1 MSAGRR
7 SDLVTMAAGAAVFAM
22 GARTARA
29 EGVGTHERR
38 WFTRVNQLSSRWY
51 APVWTFMQLGSLGGV
66 IAVSAATWATG
77 RRETARRVATA
88 GVLAWV
94 LAKFVKRFV
103 GRGRPAAVL
112 SPARVLGREQTG
124 LGYPSGHAAVTAAMV
139 FAAAPELGAGA
150 RKVAWLV
157 PLAVGS
163 SRLYVGAHLPLD
175 VAGGAAL
182 GAASAA
188 AAHLAQ
194 SLVMDRD

>member
-1 MSAGRR
+1 MSDGRR
-7 SDLVTMAAGAAVFAM
+7 SDVVTIAAGAAVFAM
-22 GARTARA
+22 GARTARTMT
-29 EGVGTHERR
+29 VGTQERR
-38 WFTRVNQLSSRWY
+38 WFARVNRLSPRWY
-51 APVWTFMQLGSLGGV
+51 APVWLFMQLGSLGG
-66 IAVSAATWATG
+66 ILAVSAAIWGTG
-77 RRETARRVATA
+77 RRATARRVAAA
-88 GVLAWV
+88 GLLAWI
-94 LAKFVKRFV
+94 LAKLVKGFV
-103 GRGRPAAVL
+103 GRGRPASVL

-150 RKVAWLV
+150 RRAAWLV

-182 GAASAA
+182 GAAAAA

-194 SLVMDRD
+194 SLVMDRG